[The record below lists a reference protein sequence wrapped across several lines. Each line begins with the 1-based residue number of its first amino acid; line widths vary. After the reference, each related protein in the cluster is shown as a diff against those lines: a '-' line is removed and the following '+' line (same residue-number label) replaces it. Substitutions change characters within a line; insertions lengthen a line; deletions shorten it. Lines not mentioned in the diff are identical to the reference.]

1 MRSPS
6 PKGGGL
12 LTFHYSL
19 FTFHSSLRSTTPS
32 TARREPPKLGKLTS
46 GNPKARS
53 PSPKGGGLFF
63 LDSPPGRSLW
73 KEFFS
78 PITLSFSKEALA
90 PVFPFREAVNF
101 LRNSFFRVRV
111 HANCMY
117 ACMYVCLFY
126 YNLYYNDN
134 RKSKFKGFRRQICDL
149 QTNFEKKFVD
159 FCCND
164 IVPKIL

>member
-53 PSPKGGGLFF
+53 PSPNGGGLFF

-78 PITLSFSKEALA
+78 PITLSIPKRSSL
-90 PVFPFREAVNF
+90 PVFSPSAKRSTSFVFPSFAFAYTLIACMLVCMFVCFIIIFIITTIES
-101 LRNSFFRVRV
+101 RNSKDFDGKSAICKQISRR
-111 HANCMY
+111 
-117 ACMYVCLFY
+117 
-126 YNLYYNDN
+126 NL
-134 RKSKFKGFRRQICDL
+134 SISVV
-149 QTNFEKKFVD
+149 T
-159 FCCND
+159 
-164 IVPKIL
+164 I